1 MTETIKQRAA
11 RLDWAHMRESLN
23 ERGYATTPP
32 ILSGSECAELA
43 GLYDEGGRFRSRIE
57 MERFRFGIGEYKYF
71 AAPIPPLVAE
81 MRAQLYTHVAP
92 IANEWAKVMRLAA
105 RYPPDL
111 DAFIATCHRN
121 SQGKP
126 TPLLL
131 RYETGGYNCM
141 HQDLYGDIVFP
152 LQFTFMLSR
161 CGSDYEGGQ
170 FLLLEQRPRA
180 QSRCEAIVLEQGAA
194 VVFATRYRP
203 VSGSRGYYRANLR
216 HGVSRIHRG
225 RRFTL
230 GIIFHDAK

>member
-1 MTETIKQRAA
+1 MMGMAA
-11 RLDWAHMRESLN
+11 RFPRNFD
-23 ERGYATTPP
+23 
-32 ILSGSECAELA
+32 
-43 GLYDEGGRFRSRIE
+43 D
-57 MERFRFGIGEYKYF
+57 
-71 AAPIPPLVAE
+71 
-81 MRAQLYTHVAP
+81 
-92 IANEWAKVMRLAA
+92 
-105 RYPPDL
+105 
-111 DAFIATCHRN
+111 FIATCRRN
-121 SQGKP
+121 GQDKP

-131 RYETGGYNCM
+131 RYEASGYNCM

-161 CGSDYEGGQ
+161 CGSDYEGGE

-203 VSGSRGYYRANLR
+203 VSGSRGHYRANLR

-230 GIIFHDAK
+230 GIIFHEAK